1 MCVFRAATQR
11 VHAMQHA
18 APTLTTSTPHN
29 HTRAHAV
36 GMVYGP
42 QAVEPHEREKAGF
55 IMTLALQG
63 GILVGSQCA
72 FGFTG
77 GPAT

>member
-1 MCVFRAATQR
+1 MCVVDVGGVPAI
-11 VHAMQHA
+11 HHP
-18 APTLTTSTPHN
+18 APPHTPIPLIP
-29 HTRAHAV
+29 TAV
-36 GMVYGP
+36 GMIFGP

-63 GILVGSQCA
+63 GILIGSQCA

-77 GPAT
+77 GPST

>member
-1 MCVFRAATQR
+1 MIF
-11 VHAMQHA
+11 
-18 APTLTTSTPHN
+18 
-29 HTRAHAV
+29 
-36 GMVYGP
+36 GP

-63 GILVGSQCA
+63 GILIGSQCA

-77 GPAT
+77 GPST